1 MQIGFTVTNTGK
13 REGTETVQVYVK
25 AKKENTP
32 NAQLKGIQKVFLK
45 VGESRKCQIFLPK
58 EAFMLCDENGTNK
71 MAGCEYEISIGGS
84 QPDVRSEKLTGSS
97 TIRLYIK

>member
-1 MQIGFTVTNTGK
+1 
-13 REGTETVQVYVK
+13 
-25 AKKENTP
+25 
-32 NAQLKGIQKVFLK
+32 
-45 VGESRKCQIFLPK
+45 
-58 EAFMLCDENGTNK
+58 MLCDENGTNK